1 MGERLDLRARQG
13 GVFFLLLNALNSRR
27 CAHRRLLDQ
36 RGPTSNAEEEFSL
49 RIQKRLSPSLVLCS
63 RILTFSP
70 LPDVPLYHF
79 SHRKITGPTRKSAKG
94 GWTPEEVGR
103 RVFFFD
109 VDVDVGIEKNRKK
122 NFSSLLWS
130 SRLAD
135 FAFDHHETLKRACEI
150 APAQGI
156 EKSCSKVVPVWAPR
170 SLFPLSLLSSSS
182 TALSLSRR
190 LPSFV
195 EIGCRRKKKKKAADE
210 LDFITHS
217 NSNSIKTSNRTTR
230 TRSCGVPC
238 LTTAGDAGS
247 RLVRIRPRRSE
258 RESRPRA
265 ECTFGQTKASGVG
278 HRFTRTLAF
287 VLPRKKGRE
296 LHATH
301 LFLSFLTLSLSSL
314 SLSPQKSGGGET

>member
-195 EIGCRRKKKKKAADE
+195 EIGCRRKKKKK
-210 LDFITHS
+210 
-217 NSNSIKTSNRTTR
+217 
-230 TRSCGVPC
+230 
-238 LTTAGDAGS
+238 GS
-247 RLVRIRPRRSE
+247 RRARLHHSLQLQLYQNFKSNHQDEILRRAVSHHGGRCWKQIGENSAPEKRARISTKSRMHFRPN
-258 RESRPRA
+258 
-265 ECTFGQTKASGVG
+265 
-278 HRFTRTLAF
+278 
-287 VLPRKKGRE
+287 
-296 LHATH
+296 
-301 LFLSFLTLSLSSL
+301 
-314 SLSPQKSGGGET
+314 KS